1 MIEIFA
7 ERGYSTIYPE
17 NTLLA
22 FTRAFESGA
31 HGVTADVRMTQD
43 EELVLMRD
51 LTVDRTTDGS
61 GPVTA
66 LTLND
71 IFRLDAGAW
80 KGIAYEN
87 EPVPT
92 LASLLG
98 SMPPQAKVI
107 LNIYEERGYRQQI
120 FFSKLDALIAQFQN
134 KSALIISSSS
144 YKLLSHAKELLD
156 GISSALMPANGLRG
170 LLARHLLRH
179 SVNVDAFHIP
189 ASSVSSVLIR
199 SEHLCNRQVR
209 AVTPIDSYQLLQ
221 LQKAGVDGIIIGDP
235 ALGLVYSD

>member
-7 ERGYSTIYPE
+7 ERGFSTIYPE
-17 NTLLA
+17 NTLLG
-22 FTRAFESGA
+22 FTKAFESGA

-43 EELVLMRD
+43 EELVLMQD

-61 GPVTA
+61 GPVSA

-98 SMPPQAKVI
+98 SKPPQAKVI

-120 FFSKLDALIAQFQN
+120 FFSKLGELITQFQN
-134 KSALIISSSS
+134 KSSLIISSSS
-144 YKLLSHAKELLD
+144 YKLLSQAKERLD
-156 GISSALMPANGLRG
+156 GISCALMPASGLRG
-170 LLARHLLRH
+170 IFARHLFRH

-189 ASSVSSVLIR
+189 ASSVSPGLIR
-199 SEHLCNRQVR
+199 SEHLCNRLVR
-209 AVTPIDSYQLLQ
+209 ALAPIDSYQLLQ
-221 LQKAGVDGIIIGDP
+221 VQKAGVDGIIICDP
-235 ALGLVYSD
+235 VLGLVYSD